1 MYNFALFLHIISAF
15 LIGYVALYG
24 VINRVFIPTSNLLR
38 INLILLSTFS
48 VLSLLTSAWMIQI
61 AGFSHYS
68 LWISISYALW
78 ILFIIINEVFI
89 RRKYTIEKRAKT
101 KEINFSIEY
110 SIMTLIVV
118 LLTLLMIY
126 KPWLDYH
133 LFSLVLPV
141 YHILFSIIPRI

>member
-24 VINRVFIPTSNLLR
+24 VINRVFITASNQLR
-38 INLILLSTFS
+38 INLILLSAFS

-61 AGFSHYS
+61 AGFSHSS

-78 ILFIIINEVFI
+78 ILLIIINEVFI

-110 SIMTLIVV
+110 SIMTLVVV

-126 KPWLDYH
+126 KP
-133 LFSLVLPV
+133 
-141 YHILFSIIPRI
+141 

>member
-24 VINRVFIPTSNLLR
+24 VINRVFIPTSNQLR
-38 INLILLSTFS
+38 INLILLSAFS
-48 VLSLLTSAWMIQI
+48 VLSLLSSAWMIQI
-61 AGFSHYS
+61 AGFSHSS

-78 ILFIIINEVFI
+78 ILLIIINEVFI

-126 KPWLDYH
+126 KP
-133 LFSLVLPV
+133 
-141 YHILFSIIPRI
+141 

>member
-24 VINRVFIPTSNLLR
+24 VINRVFITASNQLR
-38 INLILLSTFS
+38 INLILLSASS

-61 AGFSHYS
+61 AGFSHSS
-68 LWISISYALW
+68 LWISISYVLW
-78 ILFIIINEVFI
+78 ILLIIINEVFI

-126 KPWLDYH
+126 KP
-133 LFSLVLPV
+133 
-141 YHILFSIIPRI
+141 

>member
-24 VINRVFIPTSNLLR
+24 VINKVFITTSNQLR
-38 INLILLSTFS
+38 INLILLSASS

-61 AGFSHYS
+61 AGFSHSS

-78 ILFIIINEVFI
+78 ILLIIINEVFI
-89 RRKYTIEKRAKT
+89 RRKYTIEKRAKI

-126 KPWLDYH
+126 KP
-133 LFSLVLPV
+133 
-141 YHILFSIIPRI
+141 

>member
-24 VINRVFIPTSNLLR
+24 VINRVHITSSNQLR
-38 INLILLSTFS
+38 INLNLLSS
-48 VLSLLTSAWMIQI
+48 SSILSLLTSAWMIQI
-61 AGFSHYS
+61 AGFSHSS
-68 LWISISYALW
+68 LWISIAYALW
-78 ILFIIINEVFI
+78 LLLIIINEVFI
-89 RRKYTIEKRAKT
+89 RRKFSIAKRDKT

-126 KPWLDYH
+126 KP
-133 LFSLVLPV
+133 
-141 YHILFSIIPRI
+141 

>member
-24 VINRVFIPTSNLLR
+24 VINRVFIPTSNQLR
-38 INLILLSTFS
+38 INLILLSAFS

-61 AGFSHYS
+61 AGFSHSS

-78 ILFIIINEVFI
+78 ILLIIINEVFI

-126 KPWLDYH
+126 KP
-133 LFSLVLPV
+133 
-141 YHILFSIIPRI
+141 

>member
-24 VINRVFIPTSNLLR
+24 VINKVFITTSNQLR
-38 INLILLSTFS
+38 INLILLSAFS

-61 AGFSHYS
+61 AGFSHSS

-78 ILFIIINEVFI
+78 ILLIIINEVFI

-126 KPWLDYH
+126 KP
-133 LFSLVLPV
+133 
-141 YHILFSIIPRI
+141 

>member
-24 VINRVFIPTSNLLR
+24 VINRVFITSSNQLR
-38 INLILLSTFS
+38 INLNLLSSFS
-48 VLSLLTSAWMIQI
+48 ILSLLTSAWMIQI
-61 AGFSHYS
+61 SGFSHSS

-78 ILFIIINEVFI
+78 VLLIIINEVFI
-89 RRKYTIEKRAKT
+89 RRKFSFAKRNKT

-126 KPWLDYH
+126 KP
-133 LFSLVLPV
+133 
-141 YHILFSIIPRI
+141 

>member
-1 MYNFALFLHIISAF
+1 MYSFALFLHIISAF

-24 VINRVFIPTSNLLR
+24 VINRVFIPTSNQLR
-38 INLILLSTFS
+38 INLILLSAFS

-61 AGFSHYS
+61 AGFSHSS

-78 ILFIIINEVFI
+78 ILLIIINEVFI

-126 KPWLDYH
+126 KP
-133 LFSLVLPV
+133 
-141 YHILFSIIPRI
+141 

>member
-24 VINRVFIPTSNLLR
+24 VINRVFIPTSNQLR
-38 INLILLSTFS
+38 INLILLSAFS
-48 VLSLLTSAWMIQI
+48 VLSLLTSARMIQI
-61 AGFSHYS
+61 AGFSHSS

-78 ILFIIINEVFI
+78 ILLIIINEVFI
-89 RRKYTIEKRAKT
+89 RRKYNIEKRAKT

-126 KPWLDYH
+126 KP
-133 LFSLVLPV
+133 
-141 YHILFSIIPRI
+141 

>member
-1 MYNFALFLHIISAF
+1 MYRFALFLHIISAF

-24 VINRVFIPTSNLLR
+24 VINRVFITTYNQLR
-38 INLILLSTFS
+38 INLILLSAFR
-48 VLSLLTSAWMIQI
+48 VIYLLTSAWMIQI
-61 AGFSHYS
+61 AGFSHSS

-78 ILFIIINEVFI
+78 ILLIIINEVFI

-126 KPWLDYH
+126 KP
-133 LFSLVLPV
+133 
-141 YHILFSIIPRI
+141 

>member
-24 VINRVFIPTSNLLR
+24 VINRVFIPTSNQLR
-38 INLILLSTFS
+38 INLILLSAFS

-61 AGFSHYS
+61 AGFSHSS

-78 ILFIIINEVFI
+78 ILLIIINEVFI
-89 RRKYTIEKRAKT
+89 RRKYIIAKKAKT
-101 KEINFSIEY
+101 KEINLLVEY

-126 KPWLDYH
+126 KP
-133 LFSLVLPV
+133 
-141 YHILFSIIPRI
+141 

>member
-24 VINRVFIPTSNLLR
+24 VINRVFIPTSNQLR
-38 INLILLSTFS
+38 INLILLSAFS

-61 AGFSHYS
+61 AGFSHSS

-78 ILFIIINEVFI
+78 ILLIIINEVFI

-110 SIMTLIVV
+110 SIMTLVVV

-126 KPWLDYH
+126 KP
-133 LFSLVLPV
+133 
-141 YHILFSIIPRI
+141 

>member
-24 VINRVFIPTSNLLR
+24 VINRVFITNSNQLR
-38 INLILLSTFS
+38 INLILLSS
-48 VLSLLTSAWMIQI
+48 SSILSLLTSAWMIQI
-61 AGFSHYS
+61 AGFSHSS

-78 ILFIIINEVFI
+78 MLLIIINEVFI
-89 RRKYTIEKRAKT
+89 RRKFSIAKRNKT

-126 KPWLDYH
+126 KP
-133 LFSLVLPV
+133 
-141 YHILFSIIPRI
+141 

>member
-24 VINRVFIPTSNLLR
+24 FINRVFITSSNQLR
-38 INLILLSTFS
+38 INLNLLSSFS
-48 VLSLLTSAWMIQI
+48 ILSLLTSAWMIQI
-61 AGFSHYS
+61 SGFSHSS

-78 ILFIIINEVFI
+78 VLLIIINEVFI
-89 RRKYTIEKRAKT
+89 RRKFSFAKRNKT
-101 KEINFSIEY
+101 KEINFSVEY

-126 KPWLDYH
+126 KP
-133 LFSLVLPV
+133 
-141 YHILFSIIPRI
+141 